1 MASHAAHAPSA
12 RRPADKVILWMVILL
27 AAGGVVAVYSAIAF
41 LAATKADG
49 DTERYLFRHVSKLV
63 VSLVLLGLF
72 SVIDYHKVAR
82 YSRYALLGSLVLLVA
97 VRVVGTTT
105 GGATRWLTLGG
116 VGFQPSDLARVSLV
130 VFLASLLASKQAY
143 IRDFSR
149 GFAPVLLW
157 MLLTT
162 VLIGVENLSTA
173 AVTLLVVSLMCFVG
187 RVRIPHLVG
196 VASAGALLAYLM
208 LLGSPG
214 RAARIEAYTGL
225 KLFPNTDA
233 AEVFSDDA
241 EGYQARQARIA
252 FAMGG
257 LTGTGPGKSVQRDF
271 LPAPYNDFIFAIV
284 AEEYG
289 MVGAFVLLAALT
301 AILLR
306 GYLYVAR
313 PAPDPL
319 GLLLAVGITTM
330 IVVYGFVHAG
340 VASGLLPVT
349 GLPMPFVSYGGTSM
363 ITNGI
368 AAGILLNISRG
379 VRR

>member
-82 YSRYALLGSLVLLVA
+82 YSRYALLGSLVLLVV